1 VIVIGAGNTAIDCAT
16 IAKRLGA
23 ETVTILYRRTKNEM
37 TAYPHEYEFALAEGI
52 QFRFL
57 TQPVRVVAGDS
68 APVGLECV
76 SMRLEAGSSAKRP
89 VSAPVSGSNF
99 VLVADQ
105 IVKAIGQQKPG
116 LAALLKLKT
125 TNGFIDV
132 GADYETSAAG
142 FFAGGDCIRSHGSCS
157 TVMAVQDGKM
167 AAKAIH
173 SKLTG
178 RAV

>member
-1 VIVIGAGNTAIDCAT
+1 
-16 IAKRLGA
+16 
-23 ETVTILYRRTKNEM
+23 M

-57 TQPVRVVAGDS
+57 TQPVGVL
-68 APVGLECV
+68 PEGLECV
-76 SMRLEAGSSAKRP
+76 SMQLDAGSSPKRP
-89 VSAPVSGSNF
+89 VSVPVPGSNF
-99 VLVADQ
+99 VLPADQ
-105 IVKAIGQQKPG
+105 VVKAIGQQKQG

-132 GADYETSAAG
+132 DGAYETSAAG
-142 FFAGGDCIRSHGSCS
+142 FFAGGDCIRSKGSCS

-167 AAKAIH
+167 AAKAMH
-173 SKLTG
+173 AKLSG